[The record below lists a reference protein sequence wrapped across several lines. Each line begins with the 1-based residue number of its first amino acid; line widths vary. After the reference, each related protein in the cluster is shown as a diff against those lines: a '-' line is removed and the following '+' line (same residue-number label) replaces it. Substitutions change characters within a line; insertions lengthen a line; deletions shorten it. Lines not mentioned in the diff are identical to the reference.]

1 MENRAHALAA
11 GLFALILG
19 AGLVVAL
26 WWFSQERQPMRE
38 LVLVARSDVNGLGQQ
53 SRVRY
58 RGLAVGNVTQIRIDP
73 EDPLNI
79 LVRIQVAE
87 NLPIT
92 RGTRASLG
100 SLGVTGLSFV
110 QLDDRGTD
118 PTPLTGVDG
127 QLPRIELEAGLMS
140 QVTDRALEA
149 VEQFRSVAT
158 RISGAF
164 DEDSAARFRETLVR
178 LESAAAGMDRSFAE
192 APRTLEAVRSVFSAK
207 NVARISATLA
217 NLERTSGEAAPAMA
231 ELRSLLVRVDQ
242 MAQRVDR
249 AAASAGDSLIDGTLP
264 QLNELLRDLT
274 NTSRRLGRLIEEV
287 ETTPQLLLTGR
298 AEHQPGP
305 GEDGFDGG
313 KP

>member
-1 MENRAHALAA
+1 
-11 GLFALILG
+11 
-19 AGLVVAL
+19 
-26 WWFSQERQPMRE
+26 MRE
-38 LVLVARSDVNGLGQQ
+38 IVLVARSDVNGLGQQ

-110 QLDDRGTD
+110 QLDDQGAD

-127 QLPRIELEAGLMS
+127 QLPRIALEAGLMS

-158 RISGAF
+158 RISDAF
-164 DEDSAARFRETLVR
+164 DEDSAKRFRQTLAR
-178 LESAAAGMDRSFAE
+178 LESAAVGMDQSFAE
-192 APRTLEAVRSVFSAK
+192 APRTLEAIRSVFSPK

-217 NLERTSGEAAPAMA
+217 SLERTSAEAAPAMA
-231 ELRSLLVRVDQ
+231 ELRGLLVRVDK
-242 MAQRVDR
+242 MAQRVDQ
-249 AAASAGDSLIDGTLP
+249 AAANAGDSLIDGTLP

-274 NTSRRLGRLIEEV
+274 NTSRRVGRLIEEF

-305 GEDGFDGG
+305 GEAGFGDAR
-313 KP
+313 P